1 MTKLAFNVQFQQIS
15 DPQNFLHANHYQ
27 LSYQSFT
34 SRENFLDFSLKK
46 VLIFKASQMQKRLQ
60 FQIFA

>member
-1 MTKLAFNVQFQQIS
+1 MTKLAFNVQFRQIS

-27 LSYQSFT
+27 LSYQPFT

-46 VLIFKASQMQKRLQ
+46 VLIFKASQMQKRLK